1 MRVLSDPVLA
11 TTASGAVSQCPC
23 CNGFAVAFGDTQV
36 TLQPDQLRAL
46 CVTVRELEGEADR
59 PGACWGWRLR
69 TRTAHEDI
77 AFHLDAAAAA
87 ELADLL
93 GAAVA
98 ALDLDALLADVLQ
111 TDPA

>member
-11 TTASGAVSQCPC
+11 ATASGTVAQCAC
-23 CNGFAVAFGDTQV
+23 CNGLAVAFGDTRV

-46 CVTVRELEGEADR
+46 CATVREVEGEADR

-69 TRTAHEDI
+69 TQTAREE
-77 AFHLDAAAAA
+77 ATFHLTIDTAA
-87 ELADLL
+87 ELAELL

-98 ALDLDALLADVLQ
+98 ALDLDALLTDVLAV
-111 TDPA
+111 DP

>member
-1 MRVLSDPVLA
+1 MHVLSDPVLA
-11 TTASGAVSQCPC
+11 TSASGAVAQCAC
-23 CNGFAVAFGDTQV
+23 CDGFALAFGDTQV
-36 TLQPDQLRAL
+36 TLRADQLRAL
-46 CVTVRELEGEADR
+46 CATVREVQGEAGR

-69 TRTAHEDI
+69 ARTAREDV
-77 AFHLDAAAAA
+77 AFHLDADDAA

>member
-11 TTASGAVSQCPC
+11 ATARGTVAQCAC
-23 CNGFAVAFGDTQV
+23 CAGFAVAFDDVQV

-46 CVTVRELEGEADR
+46 CATVREIQGEADR
-59 PGACWGWRLR
+59 PGACWGWRVR
-69 TRTAHEDI
+69 TRTARED
-77 AFHLDAAAAA
+77 ATFHLGTAAAA

-98 ALDLDALLADVLQ
+98 ALDLDALLASVLQ